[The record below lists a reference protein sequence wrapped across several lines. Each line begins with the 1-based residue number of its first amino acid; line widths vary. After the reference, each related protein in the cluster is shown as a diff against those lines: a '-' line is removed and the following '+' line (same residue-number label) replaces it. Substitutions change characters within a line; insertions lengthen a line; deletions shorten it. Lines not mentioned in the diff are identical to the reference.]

1 MASKYGYHGFGAT
14 SWAWHTIDLRQ
25 PSSNGRLVL
34 LGLARY
40 YDDKKGY
47 CYPTIEELQKATGL
61 GNTSVKAARKEL
73 RDAGIIAW
81 KHRSNPGGY
90 SNCVYTFP
98 QYLPDTES
106 RRAPAPRTGH
116 SEHTCSHELHRGA
129 TCGGADPA
137 ARVSRWRQLRDRVT
151 CVTQGRQT
159 TVGVGATVATRP

>member
-98 QYLPDTES
+98 QYLPDTKADA
-106 RRAPAPRTGH
+106 RQLPAPDTV
-116 SEHTCSHELHRGA
+116 ST
-129 TCGGADPA
+129 PA
-137 ARVSRWRQLRDRVT
+137 AMSFTGERPAAAPIPPP
-151 CVTQGRQT
+151 GYHG
-159 TVGVGATVATRP
+159 GVNFATGLPA